1 VPHGLDLSFLQVDRY
16 NEYRHQEFIMAVDTV
31 NTSFIT
37 KLASANGGGADLA
50 ALKAKLGKLL
60 KLVKDLAQDDS
71 MDADQKKQ
79 TQQLLQMQIQVVM
92 QQIAELESK
101 GKKGEAPPSSEKAPR
116 PAIRAGTNATSGPAL
131 SSGIDIY
138 A

>member
-1 VPHGLDLSFLQVDRY
+1 
-16 NEYRHQEFIMAVDTV
+16 MAVDTV

-37 KLASANGGGADLA
+37 KLASANSGGVDLA
-50 ALKAKLGKLL
+50 ALKAKLAKLL
-60 KLVKDLAQDDS
+60 KLVRDLAQDGS

-79 TQQLLQMQIQVVM
+79 AQQLLQMQIQVVM

-101 GKKGEAPPSSEKAPR
+101 GKKGETPPSEKAPR
-116 PAIRAGTNATSGPAL
+116 PAIRAGTNETSRPAS